1 MSQRLLQIYNA
12 LSAADKAGNTEDA
25 QNLANAYRAE
35 QAAQSQATTQSSTA
49 MRPMRQIAPKQDNA
63 FQYSVDQAQRMGG
76 KGLEAAGRF
85 VGSTPLENYGTSVVE
100 QQDQDLAKGGYAPTH
115 TKSLRDTFNQDGVA
129 SAVSWLGEK
138 TAENSVSGGVAL
150 IGGVATAA
158 AATVSTPAA
167 AVLGIATLA
176 GSGTMGAGEAAF
188 EQEEKVGDYD
198 AALVV
203 GQGILIG
210 LLDKFGAGKVIPRSR
225 LLKMTGKE
233 ITDELTKKG
242 YAQAAAQVAKRF
254 TAEGLTE
261 AAQEGVS
268 MAGAA
273 SRGGEYTEDEV
284 LDRGIESFALGVTN
298 SGAAQGVMGAAS
310 TTGALVRG
318 QPAGLSDRLAQST
331 FAQRLEALQ
340 RDGDVN
346 GNPYDMND
354 LDTTSTKGVRA
365 LIDAAHVAIGSDIKN
380 LESSLKEYLNP
391 NAKNLTSQEKADRI
405 KIKAMLA
412 QARNKTK
419 SVVGSSDLSLLK
431 SLVGETADG
440 KRLINLVK
448 ESQEQTKV
456 WNDGLVGGVSKFTDL
471 ANPMPTNS
479 NYSGKAAVTN
489 AIKGA
494 TQTGLA
500 VSTGGASLAPQA
512 AIFVGGRMIDKIT
525 GRRSKVK
532 RYIAKNK
539 GGDGF
544 GKVTGMG
551 ETDKNLAATKKANAA
566 ALEKSRQAKA
576 AERMKH
582 YYNYKNNA
590 PANPESPQGY
600 YERFTGMDRAGLE
613 ATIEEQLQDPNLD
626 PTIRQEMEDLIES
639 MKYGEKVSGFG
650 ALRHIN
656 GLINQNPDTAGKR
669 RVRLPED
676 IATLNKIL
684 LAGGG
689 VKESPGYTRGR
700 LDNIAIVE
708 DLKKQLS
715 EDSSVS
721 MIDKKRL
728 DAALNKMANNL
739 GKDPVSTLEAIHK
752 QLLEV
757 GVMQIHLATYF
768 LPYKNRVMQQ
778 QEKRGGQPP
787 PPPPVPPPPAPTPPP
802 M

>member
-35 QAAQSQATTQSSTA
+35 QAAQSQVKAQSSSG
-49 MRPMRQIAPKQDNA
+49 MRPMMEREPETDNA

-85 VGSTPLENYGTSVVE
+85 VGSTPLEKYGTSVVN
-100 QQDQDLAKGGYAPTH
+100 QQDQDLAKGGYKPTH
-115 TKSLRDTFNQDGVA
+115 TKSLRDTFNQDGIG

-176 GSGTMGAGEAAF
+176 GSATMGAGEAAF

-198 AALVV
+198 STLVI

-210 LLDKFGAGKVIPRSR
+210 LLDKFGAGKVIPKSR
-225 LLKMTGKE
+225 LLNMTGKE

-242 YAQAAAQVAKRF
+242 YTQAAAQVAKRF
-254 TAEGLTE
+254 AIEGVTE
-261 AAQEGVS
+261 AAQEGISV
-268 MAGAA
+268 AGAA
-273 SRGGEYTEDEV
+273 SRGGEYTQDEV

-340 RDGDVN
+340 KQGDVS
-346 GNPYDMND
+346 GNPYDLND

-365 LIDAAHVAIGSDIKN
+365 LIDAAHAAIGSDIKG
-380 LESSLKEYLNP
+380 LESGLKDYLNP
-391 NAKNLTSQEKADRI
+391 NAKNLTSQQKSDRVRV
-405 KIKAMLA
+405 KGMLA

-419 SVVGSSDLSLLK
+419 SVVGSSDYALLK

-440 KRLINLVK
+440 KRLLNLVK

-456 WNDGLVGGVSKFTDL
+456 WNDGMVGGVSKYTDL
-471 ANPMPTNS
+471 ANPMPTNT
-479 NYSGKAAVTN
+479 NYSGQQTITN

-512 AIFVGGRMIDKIT
+512 GVFLGGRIIDKIT

-532 RYIAKNK
+532 RYITKNK
-539 GGDGF
+539 GGNGF
-544 GKVTGMG
+544 GQVSGMG
-551 ETDKNLAATKKANAA
+551 EIDKKLKATKKSNEE

-576 AERMKH
+576 AERMKN

-590 PANPESPQGY
+590 PANPESPQGI

-626 PTIRQEMEDLIES
+626 PSIRQEMEDLIES
-639 MKYGEKVSGFG
+639 MRYGEKVSGFG

-656 GLINQNPDTAGKR
+656 GLINQNPETVGKR
-669 RVRLPED
+669 RVKVPED
-676 IATLNKIL
+676 IAQLNTVI
-684 LAGGG
+684 LAGGVG
-689 VKESPGYTRGR
+689 QESPGYNRGR

-708 DLKKQLS
+708 DLKQKLN
-715 EDSSVS
+715 EDSSVAEV
-721 MIDKKRL
+721 DKSKL
-728 DAALNKMANNL
+728 NAALDKMVNNL

-752 QLLEV
+752 QLLQG
-757 GVMQIHLATYF
+757 GVASIHMVTYF
-768 LPYKNRVMQQ
+768 LPYKDRVMRQ
-778 QEKRGGQPP
+778 QEKKSRL
-787 PPPPVPPPPAPTPPP
+787 
-802 M
+802 

>member
-1 MSQRLLQIYNA
+1 
-12 LSAADKAGNTEDA
+12 
-25 QNLANAYRAE
+25 
-35 QAAQSQATTQSSTA
+35 
-49 MRPMRQIAPKQDNA
+49 
-63 FQYSVDQAQRMGG
+63 
-76 KGLEAAGRF
+76 
-85 VGSTPLENYGTSVVE
+85 
-100 QQDQDLAKGGYAPTH
+100 
-115 TKSLRDTFNQDGVA
+115 
-129 SAVSWLGEK
+129 
-138 TAENSVSGGVAL
+138 
-150 IGGVATAA
+150 
-158 AATVSTPAA
+158 
-167 AVLGIATLA
+167 
-176 GSGTMGAGEAAF
+176 
-188 EQEEKVGDYD
+188 
-198 AALVV
+198 
-203 GQGILIG
+203 
-210 LLDKFGAGKVIPRSR
+210 
-225 LLKMTGKE
+225 
-233 ITDELTKKG
+233 
-242 YAQAAAQVAKRF
+242 
-254 TAEGLTE
+254 
-261 AAQEGVS
+261 
-268 MAGAA
+268 
-273 SRGGEYTEDEV
+273 
-284 LDRGIESFALGVTN
+284 
-298 SGAAQGVMGAAS
+298 MGAAS
-310 TTGALVRG
+310 TTGALVGG

-331 FAQRLEALQ
+331 FAQRLDALQ
-340 RDGDVN
+340 RDGDIN
-346 GNPYDMND
+346 GNPYDLSD
-354 LDTTSTKGVRA
+354 LDTTSKIGVRE
-365 LIDAAHVAIGSDIKN
+365 LLDAAHSAIRKDIN
-380 LESSLKEYLNP
+380 TVEASLKEYLNP
-391 NAKNLTSQEKADRI
+391 NAKNLTSQEKADRATV
-405 KIKAMLA
+405 KAMLA

-448 ESQEQTKV
+448 ESQEQTKLV
-456 WNDGLVGGVSKFTDL
+456 NDGLVGGVSKFTDL

-479 NYSGKAAVTN
+479 NYSGKTAVTN

-656 GLINQNPDTAGKR
+656 GLINQNPDTVGKR

-676 IATLNKIL
+676 IATLNGIL

-689 VKESPGYTRGR
+689 VQESPGYTRGR

-787 PPPPVPPPPAPTPPP
+787 PPVPPPPAPTPPP